1 MANREHM
8 LAKTT
13 TLQPTLNQLP
23 LKRAVTQRAHG
34 WNGNDVGITPY
45 CSRITESIANQL
57 DGQTEV
63 NFDLCLTVSL
73 TNAWVFGMRL
83 VGHCNNNDDPN
94 I

>member
-1 MANREHM
+1 M

-13 TLQPTLNQLP
+13 TLEPTLNQLP

-34 WNGNDVGITPY
+34 WNGNDVGITPD

-63 NFDLCLTVSL
+63 KLRSNLT
-73 TNAWVFGMRL
+73 A
-83 VGHCNNNDDPN
+83 